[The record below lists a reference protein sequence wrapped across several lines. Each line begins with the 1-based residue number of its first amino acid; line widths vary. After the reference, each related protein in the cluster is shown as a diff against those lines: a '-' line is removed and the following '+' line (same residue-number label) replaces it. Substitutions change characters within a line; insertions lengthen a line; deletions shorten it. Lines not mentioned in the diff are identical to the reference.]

1 MRRLLI
7 TLLLAPSL
15 VAAQNPIQRMMST
28 DPFLKDLTKQQSK
41 HQIQIIYTRIDRDKD
56 NNPTFRSFD
65 WGVQA
70 TKYYYP
76 ASTVKMPAAFLAL
89 EKLNQLNILGL
100 DAQSPLKIKAA
111 REPQV
116 AVFGDS
122 TSNDGQASIA
132 HYIKKIFLVSDNDA
146 YNRLYEFIGQEEFN
160 KNLHKKGY
168 KDTRIVHRLGPEGF
182 PFNYEDNRYTNP
194 ISFYQGDQLIYHQ
207 GEVHSQVPDKYR
219 VVTKNEHLGVAH
231 INKAG
236 ELIDAPFDFSVKNFF
251 SLKDMH
257 DVLKAIIFPEQTPTY
272 QQFDLSKEDYQFL
285 YKWMSTSPSESG
297 IEAYQEKADN
307 YVKFFIYGDQENV
320 DIPSTIKIFNKV
332 GWAYG
337 FLTDVS
343 YIVDRENKIEF
354 FLAATIKVNENDTY
368 NDGKYEYETIGMPFF
383 GHLGRAVYQY
393 ETTRKRDFLADFERF
408 GFK

>member
-1 MRRLLI
+1 MRMILMLFFVMPGAI
-7 TLLLAPSL
+7 C
-15 VAAQNPIQRMMST
+15 AQDPLQKIMST
-28 DPFLKDLTKQQSK
+28 DSFLKDLTADKTK
-41 HQIQIIYTRIDRDKD
+41 HQIQIIYTQINRDKN

-65 WGVQA
+65 WGVQE

-100 DAQSPLKIKAA
+100 NAQSPLKIGATRK
-111 REPQV
+111 PQV
-116 AVFGDS
+116 PVEGDS

-146 YNRLYEFIGQEEFN
+146 YNRLYEFIGQEQFTSR
-160 KNLHKKGY
+160 LHEKGY
-168 KDTRIVHRLGPEGF
+168 KDTRILHRLGPEGF
-182 PFNYEDNRYTNP
+182 PFNFEDNQYTNP
-194 ISFYQGDQLIYHQ
+194 ISFYHEDELVYHQ
-207 GEVHSQVPDKYR
+207 GEVHGQIPKQYQVITR
-219 VVTKNEHLGVAH
+219 NEKLGVAH

-236 ELIDAPFDFSVKNFF
+236 DLVNTPLDFSVKNFF
-251 SLKDMH
+251 SLRDMH
-257 DVLKAIIFPEQTPTY
+257 DVLKAIMFPEQTPAHRR
-272 QQFDLSKEDYQFL
+272 FDLTQKDYQFL
-285 YKWMSTSPSESG
+285 YKWMSTFPAESG
-297 IEAYQEKADN
+297 IKAYKKKEDN
-307 YVKFFIYGDQENV
+307 YVKFFIYGDQENG
-320 DIPSTIKIFNKV
+320 DIPPTIKIFNKV

-393 ETTRKRDFLADFERF
+393 ETTRKRNFLADFERF